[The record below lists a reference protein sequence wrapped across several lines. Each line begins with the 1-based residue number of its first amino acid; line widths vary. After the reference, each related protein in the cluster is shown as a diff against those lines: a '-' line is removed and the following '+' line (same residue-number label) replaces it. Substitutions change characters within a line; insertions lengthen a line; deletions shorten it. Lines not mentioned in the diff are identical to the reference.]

1 MVRRRGGSRCR
12 IVSIAFAR
20 SASFL
25 RGERTTVDDVARDV
39 GPVSPNVCKEFF
51 ARHDVTGALH
61 EVVEQI
67 VLAPCQRGDQNLA

>member
-1 MVRRRGGSRCR
+1 MPDRLNSVRPLGELLARR
-12 IVSIAFAR
+12 AHDH
-20 SASFL
+20 
-25 RGERTTVDDVARDV
+25 VDDVARDV